1 MHTRWSGL
9 AEEKKKNKDD
19 DDGINPLIFELA
31 QRVTRLEEKTNSL
44 DKTINL
50 LKEKIDRVENTLDK
64 IDGRTWAIIA
74 GIVVSIAIE
83 ILVKVW

>member
-1 MHTRWSGL
+1 M
-9 AEEKKKNKDD
+9 AEEKKKNKD

-50 LKEKIDRVENTLDK
+50 LKDKIDRVENTLDK
-64 IDGRTWAIIA
+64 IDGRTWAIVA
-74 GIVVSIAIE
+74 GVIVSIVVE

>member
-1 MHTRWSGL
+1 L

-19 DDGINPLIFELA
+19 DDGINPFIFELA

-50 LKEKIDRVENTLDK
+50 LKEKIDRVETTLDK

>member
-1 MHTRWSGL
+1 L
-9 AEEKKKNKDD
+9 AEEKKKN

-44 DKTINL
+44 DRTINL
-50 LKEKIDRVENTLDK
+50 LKEKIDGVENTLDK
-64 IDGRTWAIIA
+64 IDGRTWAIVA
-74 GIVVSIAIE
+74 GVIVSIVVE